1 LETLV
6 FNGPRIVLF
15 LLLTMFFAGAA
26 AAQQQ
31 QQPKAPPAGA
41 AAEFPLRVIVLNLEE
56 IRRQSTAVKN
66 ISDQISEFYKSF
78 EAGIQKEQE
87 ALRTAS
93 QELAKKRTILSP
105 EAFAKERREYEQ
117 RVVTVQQLVQKRKSQ
132 LGQAQVDAMFKVEER
147 LNKIVTDIAQKRQAS
162 IVLRRSQTILVARDI
177 DVTGEVLARLNKELV
192 QVPVK
197 KPTD

>member
-1 LETLV
+1 MIFAQRTAL
-6 FNGPRIVLF
+6 ILF
-15 LLLTMFFAGAA
+15 LTLAFAGVA

-31 QQPKAPPAGA
+31 PQTPPAGA
-41 AAEFPLRVIVLNLEE
+41 AGEIPIRIIVLNLEE

-66 ISDQISEFYKSF
+66 ISDQISEYYKSF

-147 LNKIVTDIAQKRQAS
+147 LNKIVTDIAQKRHAS

-197 KPTD
+197 KPAD